1 MEEVHDSSGTEPQY
15 VAGGPPPIDVADEAW
30 LINALSHARAG
41 DTILL
46 QAQVYK
52 VGTPLF
58 VPAGVT
64 LQGASG
70 MSLDAQGLPIGFRG
84 TTPTTI
90 KAIPEFKGNLLTLGK
105 NSLVRRIVLEGAKQA
120 AVDRGNVVA
129 VASEGPNDLVS
140 AAIDECVLINNNE
153 SGGGTDGPTGGA
165 ILAYTRNPQQGAP
178 PPPHVEAVVTLAL
191 TKSIVRSHKEGKAVF
206 AMNFAS
212 RGKVTINLT
221 KNVIGGPL
229 DIIGGMSRP
238 DAVSNATTTI
248 NSHGNHY
255 SPQQPSNGAAW
266 QIVGGSSS
274 LVSGNAN
281 ADSNSASVQSK
292 DDQIENFQVGI
303 AAVGGRRLTNTGGT
317 CSGNKVNLTLT
328 GMKLATNG
336 APQADFE
343 FVGAR
348 SSGEFPAG
356 DNNAVVVDVLAGTNS
371 DPLFHIYLHDA
382 DFGTPNQLVFKGGT
396 LAAFTHESAVNRSRD
411 EDQQL

>member
-1 MEEVHDSSGTEPQY
+1 MEDAYRSSGTEPQR
-15 VAGGPPPIDVADEAW
+15 VAGGSPVSTVDTAAKLID
-30 LINALSHARAG
+30 ALNHATAG

-46 QAQVYK
+46 LAQEYK

-70 MSLDAQGLPIGFRG
+70 ISLDAQGLPTGFRG
-84 TTPTTI
+84 TTPTKI
-90 KAIPEFKGNLLTLGK
+90 KASPELKGNLLTLGK
-105 NSLVRRIVLEGAKQA
+105 NSSVRRIVLEGANQ
-120 AVDRGNVVA
+120 VPSDRGNVVA

-153 SGGGTDGPTGGA
+153 SFGGPEGPTGGA
-165 ILAYTRNPQQGAP
+165 ILACTRNPQQGALP
-178 PPPHVEAVVTLAL
+178 APHVEAVVTLAL
-191 TKSIVRSHKEGKAVF
+191 TKSIVRSHKDGKAVF
-206 AMNFAS
+206 AVNFAS

-229 DIIGGMSRP
+229 DIIGGLSRP
-238 DAVSNATTTI
+238 DAVSNATTTV
-248 NSHGNHY
+248 NSLGNHY
-255 SPQQPSNGAAW
+255 SAQPPSDVAAW

-274 LVSGNAN
+274 PVGGNAN
-281 ADSNSASVQSK
+281 TDSNSASVQSK
-292 DDQIENFQVGI
+292 GDQIDNFQVGI
-303 AAVGGRRLTNTGGT
+303 VAVGGRRLDNTGGT

-336 APQADFE
+336 TRPADFE

-382 DFGTPNQLVFKGGT
+382 GFGTGNQLVFKGGT
-396 LAAFTHESAVNRSRD
+396 LAAFT
-411 EDQQL
+411 QLPTS